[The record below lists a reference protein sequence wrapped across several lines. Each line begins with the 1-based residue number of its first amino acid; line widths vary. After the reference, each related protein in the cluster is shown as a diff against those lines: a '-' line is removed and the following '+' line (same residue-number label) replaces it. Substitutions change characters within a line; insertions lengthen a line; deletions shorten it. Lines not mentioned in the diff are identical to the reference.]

1 MVKLASNHLKNGLCP
16 IPARILVEGS
26 YREYKEW
33 LGGYYDA
40 NAFDLAE
47 VNERLADARLWQ

>member
-1 MVKLASNHLKNGLCP
+1 MELSKAMKAKRGV
-16 IPARILVEGS
+16 R

-40 NAFDLAE
+40 NASDLAE

>member
-1 MVKLASNHLKNGLCP
+1 MKAK
-16 IPARILVEGS
+16 RGS
-26 YREYKEW
+26 RYREYKES

-47 VNERLADARLWQ
+47 VNEQLAETRLWHLRGTTFLPSNEITSLS

>member
-1 MVKLASNHLKNGLCP
+1 MIYGD
-16 IPARILVEGS
+16 
-26 YREYKEW
+26 W

-47 VNERLADARLWQ
+47 VNEQLAETKLWQ

>member
-1 MVKLASNHLKNGLCP
+1 MELSKAIKAKRGV
-16 IPARILVEGS
+16 R

-40 NAFDLAE
+40 NALDLAE
-47 VNERLADARLWQ
+47 VNEQLADTRLWQ